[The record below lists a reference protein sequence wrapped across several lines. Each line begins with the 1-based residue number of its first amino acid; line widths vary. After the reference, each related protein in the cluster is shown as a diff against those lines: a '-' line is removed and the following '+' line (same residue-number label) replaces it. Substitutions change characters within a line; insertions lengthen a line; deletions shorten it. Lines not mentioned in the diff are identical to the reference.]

1 MSTIVMSGCATG
13 IGAATRKLLEA
24 EGRRVI
30 GIDIRDA
37 EVIADLSTPE
47 GRQQAIRHA
56 LELAGGA
63 LDGLVL
69 CAGLGPQT
77 QPVGKVV
84 SVNYFGAV
92 ELLDAFMPALQK
104 GSKPAAV
111 VISSVASAHLPWDKN
126 PLAAALEA
134 GEEAKAQAIV
144 VGAGEAGG
152 NLAYAGTKNAL
163 TVAVRKRTDV
173 WGKAG
178 VRLNTVAPGATD
190 TPLLQAG
197 LQDPRYG
204 ESIAKFIPPMGRRA
218 EPAEMASVV
227 GFLMSD
233 AASYVHGAQLCVDG
247 GIDALMRPTQF

>member
-1 MSTIVMSGCATG
+1 
-13 IGAATRKLLEA
+13 
-24 EGRRVI
+24 
-30 GIDIRDA
+30 
-37 EVIADLSTPE
+37 
-47 GRQQAIRHA
+47 
-56 LELAGGA
+56 
-63 LDGLVL
+63 
-69 CAGLGPQT
+69 
-77 QPVGKVV
+77 
-84 SVNYFGAV
+84 
-92 ELLDAFMPALQK
+92 MPALQK